1 MNRFVSIDCFCGEHF
16 EYGEMEGDHIK
27 PWGKGGQ
34 TIPDN
39 YQMLCKFRNAKK
51 DRQILNK
58 SSHIH
63 TMSGA
68 KKAGK
73 KSCKLLPACHLL
85 C

>member
-16 EYGEMEGDHIK
+16 EYDEMEGDYIK
-27 PWGKGGQ
+27 PRGEGGQ

-63 TMSGA
+63 KMSGA
-68 KKAGK
+68 KKRVRV
-73 KSCKLLPACHLL
+73 
-85 C
+85 